1 MYWVCGCLNLVT
13 NRCIQILVDL
23 IIGTSYKIPFVI
35 VYCREQDFYR
45 LSYGDYFRFP
55 NAIAIAKS
63 ASDIQKVVM
72 FARKHNLH
80 LTVRSSGHDYA
91 GRSTWEGRTQHNSY
105 KTTYIIYSMIHF
117 IRNNEN
123 TYTIKFQFKKKIY
136 WYVYNNWETNS
147 FHWYKTFKQRL
158 NGLWKDRSIQKAP
171 DCHYECI

>member
-1 MYWVCGCLNLVT
+1 
-13 NRCIQILVDL
+13 
-23 IIGTSYKIPFVI
+23 VI

-91 GRSTWEGRTQHNSY
+91 GRSTWEGMNQHNSY
-105 KTTYIIYSMIHF
+105 KTTYIIYSMLHF
-117 IRNNEN
+117 IGKTE
-123 TYTIKFQFKKKIY
+123 
-136 WYVYNNWETNS
+136 YVYNS
-147 FHWYKTFKQRL
+147 P
-158 NGLWKDRSIQKAP
+158 SI
-171 DCHYECI
+171 YEKNILVRVQ